1 MSARPQLAGDSL
13 TGLIFNIM
21 RFSLHDGPG
30 IRTTVFLKGC
40 PLACW
45 WCHNPESQE
54 FEPSLMYIEGRC
66 RRCGDCVEAC
76 PRGAITLEEGVIET
90 SGRCE
95 KCGIC
100 ASACAAGAR
109 DLLGRRLTVS
119 EALSEIERDT
129 VFFEESGGGVTIS
142 GGEPLSQ
149 PAFTE
154 ALLTACRARRIHTA
168 LDTSGFAPR
177 DVVLRVSLHADLVLY
192 DLKLVDAAA
201 HRRYTGAPNEP
212 ILDNLAALVEAGR
225 NVVVRL
231 PLIPGINDT
240 PEEIRSLT
248 GLVSRLGLQR
258 IDLLPYH
265 HIGMD
270 KYRRLAIEPRLGAV
284 QPPPPAEVSRF
295 AGELSAR
302 GLQVR
307 IGG

>member
-1 MSARPQLAGDSL
+1 
-13 TGLIFNIM
+13 
-21 RFSLHDGPG
+21 
-30 IRTTVFLKGC
+30 V
-40 PLACW
+40 
-45 WCHNPESQE
+45 
-54 FEPSLMYIEGRC
+54 
-66 RRCGDCVEAC
+66 CV
-76 PRGAITLEEGVIET
+76 
-90 SGRCE
+90 
-95 KCGIC
+95 
-100 ASACAAGAR
+100 SACVSGAR
-109 DLLGRRLTVS
+109 DIAGRRISVP

-154 ALLTACRARRIHTA
+154 ALLAACRARRIHTA

-177 DVVLRVSLHADLVLY
+177 DVALRVSLQADLVLY

-201 HRRYTGAPNEP
+201 HQKYTGAPNEP
-212 ILDNLAALVEAGR
+212 ILANLAALVEAGR

-248 GLVSRLGLQR
+248 GLAARLGLRR
-258 IDLLPYH
+258 IDVLPYH

-270 KYRRLAIEPRLGAV
+270 KYQRLAIEPRLGAV

-295 AGELSAR
+295 AGEFSSR
-302 GLQVR
+302 GFQVT